1 MRYEEVLA
9 VVATPECDLVAVLL
23 DEHRA
28 LHRTAEALTGGSG
41 SGCARSVVALLTE
54 VCRYGHTL
62 EGHLDPLIRRYLPDG
77 PARADRR
84 LGEYVQ
90 VERLVA
96 ELRRHRPG
104 DLRCTE
110 LLGRLVVRLR
120 AYLADQERELLPR
133 VHRHVP
139 ADVLYQR
146 GVLAIRGGR
155 APVPAQDGMVG
166 AVAREPG

>member
-1 MRYEEVLA
+1 MLHEEVLA
-9 VVATPECDLVAVLL
+9 VTRTPECDLVAVLL

-28 LHRTAEALTGGSG
+28 LHRTTDALTGG
-41 SGCARSVVALLTE
+41 SGCARSVMALLTE
-54 VCRYGHTL
+54 VCRYGRTL

-77 PARADRR
+77 QARADRR

-96 ELRRHRPG
+96 ELRRNRPG

-110 LLGRLVVRLR
+110 LLGALVSRLR
-120 AYLADQERELLPR
+120 GYLADQERELLPR

-139 ADVLYQR
+139 ADVLRQR

-155 APVPAQDGMVG
+155 APDPAQG
-166 AVAREPG
+166 